1 MKVKEIEVSVTHEI
15 KINGD
20 KTWVGVRMTGS
31 VWEDE
36 TTEDAHAQLSKKVQK
51 AVMDEV
57 RATVT
62 TVEEYTK

>member
-1 MKVKEIEVSVTHEI
+1 MMKEIEVSVTHEI
-15 KINGD
+15 KIHGD

-36 TTEDAHAQLSKKVQK
+36 STEDAHARLSEKVQK

-62 TVEEYTK
+62 TVEECYK